1 MSVSLSHGLM
11 VGQAFAVLPMS
22 SSSFRAAAI
31 ACGRVLASAARKAMG
46 SPVAFSAANF
56 FLQADEIAVKSQKV
70 KLVYLPDQT
79 HC

>member
-1 MSVSLSHGLM
+1 MSVSLSQGLM

-22 SSSFRAAAI
+22 SSSCRAAAI
-31 ACGRVLASAARKAMG
+31 ACGRALASAARKAMG

-56 FLQADEIAVKSQKV
+56 FLQADEIAIKSQEV
-70 KLVYLPDQT
+70 SVLYLSDLT

>member
-1 MSVSLSHGLM
+1 MSVLFSQGLM

-22 SSSFRAAAI
+22 SSSCRASAT
-31 ACGRVLASAARKAMG
+31 ACGRALASAARKAMG

-56 FLQADEIAVKSQKV
+56 SLQADEIAVKSQEV
-70 KLVYLPDQT
+70 MTFYMSDLS